1 MTDEQDDLISEAA
14 LGAVATLLRIARDHG
29 IGVSFEPDEI
39 GWTVGYIQGKGGG
52 NLSRAY
58 DLETAAKAA
67 ERPLN
72 DLVMR

>member
-1 MTDEQDDLISEAA
+1 MTDDELDPISDAA
-14 LGAVATLLRIARDHG
+14 LAAVAKLLRTSRDHG
-29 IGVSFEPDEI
+29 IGVTFEPDEI
-39 GWTVGYIQGKGGG
+39 GWTVGYIKGMGGG

-72 DLVMR
+72 DLVMP